1 MITLLAILLTVAGA
15 AGLYLAAPNQALLAQ
30 PAGWVSRR
38 IGTALLLAAAALW
51 VWQLGIGAGLFAA
64 LVTVVLSWIALPA
77 LALLVP
83 RKAAAGA
90 R

>member
-1 MITLLAILLTVAGA
+1 MITIFAILLTVAGA
-15 AGLYLAAPNQALLAQ
+15 AGTYLAAPNQSLLAQ
-30 PAGWVSRR
+30 SAGWVGRR
-38 IGTALLLAAAALW
+38 IGAVLLLAATVLW
-51 VWQLGIGAGLFAA
+51 VWQLGVGAGVFAA
-64 LVTVVLSWIALPA
+64 LVTAVLSWIALPA